1 MKRVL
6 QVFGTMN
13 CGGAETM
20 LMNIYRNIDR
30 NKIQF
35 DFLVNCKDASNP
47 PKGFYDDEITSLG
60 GKIMYINSQGT
71 SGLIKYISELTVFLK
86 KNNYD
91 IVHSHMDWLGGA
103 IAFAAHR
110 AGVKKIIVHSH
121 TMKMSKSG
129 VAFKAFLSFQKLFVK
144 RYATDFWGC
153 SEFATKFL
161 FDNNKKSLVIPNAIF
176 LDKFITPDI
185 EIVNEIKNEYKK
197 KNETVFI
204 GHVGTFSSV
213 KNQLFLV
220 EVANNLKANSVDFSM
235 VLVGKNDTEYA
246 DKVFQKI
253 NEYDLENNVFCP
265 GLRSDIYNFM
275 NAIDMF
281 CFPSAYEGLGMVA
294 IEAQA
299 GGTYCIASDKVP
311 QSIDIGLDLTEFLS
325 TDDPEM
331 WAEKIINAVNKKIP
345 PKEIINKTLSSKGY
359 DIKKSVRL
367 VEELYLK

>member
-1 MKRVL
+1 MKRIL

-35 DFLVNCKDASNP
+35 DFLVNCEDASNP
-47 PKGFYDDEITSLG
+47 PKGFYDDEIISLG
-60 GKIMYINSQGT
+60 GRIVYIDSQGT
-71 SGLIKYISELTVFLK
+71 SGLKKYISELTEFFK
-86 KNNYD
+86 SHNYE
-91 IVHSHMDWLGGA
+91 IVHSHMDWLGGTVA
-103 IAFAAHR
+103 YAAKK

-129 VAFKAFLSFQKLFVK
+129 VVFKAFLFLQKLFIK
-144 RYATDFWGC
+144 KCATDFWGC

-161 FDNNKKSLVIPNAIF
+161 FGNNKKSLVIPNAIF
-176 LDKFITPDI
+176 LDKFISPDI
-185 EIVNEIKNEYKK
+185 DIVNEIKNEYKK
-197 KNETVFI
+197 NTETILI

-220 EVANNLKANSVDFSM
+220 EIAKRLKEDNIDFSM

-246 DKVFQKI
+246 EKVFQKI
-253 NEYDLENNVFCP
+253 SEYGLEKNVFCP

-275 NAIDMF
+275 NAIDVF
-281 CFPSAYEGLGMVA
+281 CFPSIYEGLGMVA

-299 GGTYCIASDKVP
+299 GGAYCIASDKVP
-311 QSIDIGLDLTEFLS
+311 ESIDVGLNLTDFVS
-325 TDDPEM
+325 ADNPEN
-331 WAEKIINAVNKKIP
+331 WAGKILDAVDKKIP
-345 PKEIINKTLSSKGY
+345 EKSEIFEILSYNGY
-359 DIKKSVRL
+359 DIEKSARL
-367 VEELYLK
+367 VEELYLC